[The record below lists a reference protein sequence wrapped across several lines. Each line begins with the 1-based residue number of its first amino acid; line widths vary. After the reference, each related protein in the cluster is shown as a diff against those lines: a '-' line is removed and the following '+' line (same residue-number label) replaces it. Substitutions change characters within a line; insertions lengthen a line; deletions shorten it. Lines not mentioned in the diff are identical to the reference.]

1 MKTLLFLADGF
12 EEIEALAT
20 VDILR
25 RAGIDVTTV
34 SVTNKKTVV
43 GKMGV
48 PVTADTLF
56 EEVNTSDIDMLI
68 LPGGPGVSSLDQHEE
83 LKSLVKEFHKES
95 KWIAAICAAPTI
107 FGKMGLLEGR
117 KAICYPGLEGDLKGA
132 CVQEEAV
139 VVHDGNVITSK
150 GPGTT
155 FEFALKIVDVLKG
168 ADKAREVAKN
178 MVYHKD
184 ERN

>member
-25 RAGIDVTTV
+25 RAAIPLLTV
-34 SVTNKKTVV
+34 SIKKQKNVV
-43 GKMGV
+43 GKHGV
-48 PVTADTLF
+48 PVTADILF
-56 EEVNTSDIDMLI
+56 EEIDTEDVGMLI
-68 LPGGPGVSSLDQHEE
+68 IPGGPGVGLLNQHEG
-83 LKSLVKEFHKES
+83 LKNLVRQYDRKG

-107 FGKMGLLEGR
+107 FGKLGLLEGK

-132 CVQEEAV
+132 CVSEDEV
-139 VVHDGNVITSK
+139 VVLDGNIITSK

-155 FEFALKIVDVLKG
+155 FDFAFKIVEVLKG
-168 ADKAREVAKN
+168 LGKVEEVAKS
-178 MVYHKD
+178 MVYS
-184 ERN
+184 

>member
-56 EEVNTSDIDMLI
+56 EEMNTSDVEMLI
-68 LPGGPGVSSLDQHEE
+68 LPGGPGVSFLDKHEA
-83 LKSLVKEFHKES
+83 LKNLVKEFHKDN
-95 KWIAAICAAPTI
+95 KWIAAICAAPTV

-117 KAICYPGLEGDLKGA
+117 KAVCYPGLEGDLKGA
-132 CVQEEAV
+132 CVQDEAV

-155 FEFALKIVDVLKG
+155 FEFALKIVEVLKG

-178 MVYHKD
+178 MVYHKN
-184 ERN
+184 EWN